1 MRKTGKELDDMMCNA
16 LLANIAGMCH
26 AANRRYCASIGDNT
40 QPRWEDAPQWQK
52 DSAINGVRVIFENA
66 DMTPEDLHNNWMKE
80 KIADGWVYGPQK
92 NVELKTHHC
101 LMPYS
106 ELPEAQR
113 KKDEIFLHVV
123 WGCMS

>member
-1 MRKTGKELDDMMCNA
+1 VGSEMC
-16 LLANIAGMCH
+16 I
-26 AANRRYCASIGDNT
+26 RDR
-40 QPRWEDAPQWQK
+40 
-52 DSAINGVRVIFENA
+52 
-66 DMTPEDLHNNWMKE
+66 HNNWMKE

-106 ELPEAQR
+106 ELSESQR